1 MKLGAIPVLLLIAC
15 FGEHISAHEFLYNF
29 LEVKI
34 GGDESVTVHF
44 TVHAAEFSDDSTVD
58 PTSTDTTWFETLPLS
73 AKTRLCERANSEISE
88 SYRIQS
94 GESRLQP
101 LPIAVEAELNNDTR
115 PGCLSTYLSVPDG
128 AKIITLF
135 YSGVGKRLLL
145 VITRKGS
152 FPKTYDLASGDS
164 CTIPLHP

>member
-1 MKLGAIPVLLLIAC
+1 MKLRAIPVLLLIAC

-34 GGDESVTVHF
+34 GDDEGVTVHF

-58 PTSTDTTWFETLPLS
+58 PTSTDTTWFETLPFS
-73 AKTRLCERANSEISE
+73 AKTRLCGRADSEINK

-101 LPIAVEAELNNDTR
+101 LPIPVEAGLDNDTR
-115 PGCLSTYLSVPDG
+115 PGCLSTYLSVPDS
-128 AKIITLF
+128 AKSITLF

-152 FPKTYDLASGDS
+152 FPKTHDLASGDS
-164 CTIPLHP
+164 CKIPLHP